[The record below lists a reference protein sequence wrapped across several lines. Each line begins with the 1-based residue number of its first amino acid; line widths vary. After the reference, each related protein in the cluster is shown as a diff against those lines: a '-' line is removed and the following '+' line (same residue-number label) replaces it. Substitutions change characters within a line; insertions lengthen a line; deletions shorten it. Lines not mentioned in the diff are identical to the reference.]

1 MQSVIVW
8 IQFSFYERNDA
19 ELAAPSSVSDL
30 IDQVGKGALDPN
42 FK

>member
-19 ELAAPSSVSDL
+19 KLAAPSGVSNL
-30 IDQVGKGALDPN
+30 IDQVGKGPLDPN